1 MWDDTAYRDLYVSC
15 KLYGSNGD
23 CADVIATP
31 EVSGE
36 IPEVNEA
43 NGGSDPA
50 ADVIAREYCDL
61 EFV

>member
-1 MWDDTAYRDLYVSC
+1 MSC

-43 NGGSDPA
+43 KGGSDPA